1 MLVWFTEWQV
11 GEEHLLITVGDIV
24 DFTLYPAN
32 SIGCPACLL
41 TARRLSGSLT
51 RTARQ

>member
-11 GEEHLLITVGDIV
+11 AEEHLLITVGDIV

-32 SIGCPACLL
+32 TDWLSRLFVDRPAV
-41 TARRLSGSLT
+41 
-51 RTARQ
+51 